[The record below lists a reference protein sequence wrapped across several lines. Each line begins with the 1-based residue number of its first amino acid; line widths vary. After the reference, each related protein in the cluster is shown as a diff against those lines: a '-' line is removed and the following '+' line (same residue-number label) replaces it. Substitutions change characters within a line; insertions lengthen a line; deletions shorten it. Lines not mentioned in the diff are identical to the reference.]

1 MTLRKRRIILALCV
15 LAFLIV
21 VPAVLMYSNG
31 YKIDSGFHLTKTGG
45 FYVSS
50 PVSGAQIFVNNH
62 LERTTN
68 ILQTGLFLQNLKPGQ
83 YSVLIAKERRWPW
96 KKDLD
101 VKKQIVA
108 EARAL
113 MLPMEPE
120 GKVLHRDELS
130 PSDIIKYDEAIDSLK
145 EIKITANHATTSPI
159 ERFTN
164 HDRQKVWW
172 NKNENKIWVDWL
184 KDDSSRPYY
193 LSNNRVL
200 ILDSVYPIRNAD
212 FFPGRRDIIIVAVQ
226 NGIFA
231 IEIDSRGG
239 QTLQPIYKGKEPI
252 FTALKNDS
260 SIYVLDESILMKIK
274 LE

>member
-1 MTLRKRRIILALCV
+1 MALCV

-31 YKIDSGFHLTKTGG
+31 FRIDSDFHLTKTGG
-45 FYVSS
+45 LYVSS
-50 PVSGAQIFVNNH
+50 PLSGAQIFVNNH
-62 LERTTN
+62 LEKTTN
-68 ILQTGLFLQNLKPGQ
+68 ILQAGLFLQNLKPGQ
-83 YSVLIAKERRWPW
+83 YSVLIAKEGRWPW
-96 KKDLD
+96 KKDLN
-101 VKKQIVA
+101 VKEQMVA

-120 GKVLHRDELS
+120 GKVLHREELS
-130 PSDIIKYDEAIDSLK
+130 PSETEKYDEAIDLLK
-145 EIKITANHATTSPI
+145 EIKITANHATTSPM

-164 HDRQKVWW
+164 HDRQKLWW

-193 LSNNRVL
+193 LSDNRIL

-212 FFPGRRDIIIVAVQ
+212 FFPGRRDIIIVAAQ

-231 IEIDSRGG
+231 IEIDGRGG

-252 FTALKNDS
+252 FTVLKSDNS
-260 SIYVLDESILMKIK
+260 VYVLDESVLMKIK